1 MWSKRNVNRT
11 CAWIPALSCHVM
23 SCHLIC
29 LWLGGCSWSCVLSV
43 ILHFSTDG
51 FSESWLGQNEFFWR
65 PSSRVCWPSPKN
77 RPHLVRA
84 ERKYGEQIGSV
95 CTFTV
100 TARQN
105 VVLYK
110 PLTRCR
116 VVELFW
122 VFGQQRTF
130 DVTPSHTRS
139 TYTEE
144 EKKKDRS
151 MTSHQCDAH
160 SWINARRS
168 SAQHVGVTF
177 SGTCALSV
185 PVLTYEYQRFS
196 IECRELHNLFIRNDI
211 KLIKDWREKKKKVQV
226 RFINVLEIL
235 IKGWWD
241 TY

>member
-144 EKKKDRS
+144 EKKKRQKYDFAS
-151 MTSHQCDAH
+151 V
-160 SWINARRS
+160 RRT
-168 SAQHVGVTF
+168 Q
-177 SGTCALSV
+177 L
-185 PVLTYEYQRFS
+185 
-196 IECRELHNLFIRNDI
+196 N
-211 KLIKDWREKKKKVQV
+211 
-226 RFINVLEIL
+226 
-235 IKGWWD
+235 
-241 TY
+241 

>member
-51 FSESWLGQNEFFWR
+51 VFRILTRTKRVFLETVVTCLLTVSKKQTSFG
-65 PSSRVCWPSPKN
+65 PSGTEVRRAN
-77 RPHLVRA
+77 RIGLHL
-84 ERKYGEQIGSV
+84 Y
-95 CTFTV
+95 
-100 TARQN
+100 N

-211 KLIKDWREKKKKVQV
+211 KLIKDWREKKK
-226 RFINVLEIL
+226 RSR
-235 IKGWWD
+235 
-241 TY
+241 

>member
-144 EKKKDRS
+144 EKKKTEVWLRISATHTVELMLVAVPHNTSVSRS
-151 MTSHQCDAH
+151 PERAPSPYPYWPMSTSVFRL
-160 SWINARRS
+160 NAGSCTTS
-168 SAQHVGVTF
+168 S
-177 SGTCALSV
+177 
-185 PVLTYEYQRFS
+185 
-196 IECRELHNLFIRNDI
+196 
-211 KLIKDWREKKKKVQV
+211 
-226 RFINVLEIL
+226 
-235 IKGWWD
+235 
-241 TY
+241 

>member
-51 FSESWLGQNEFFWR
+51 VFRILTRTKRVFLETVVTCLLTVSKKQTSFG
-65 PSSRVCWPSPKN
+65 PSGTEVRRAN
-77 RPHLVRA
+77 RIGLHL
-84 ERKYGEQIGSV
+84 Y
-95 CTFTV
+95 
-100 TARQN
+100 N

-144 EKKKDRS
+144 EKKKTEVWLRISATHTVELMLVAVPHNTSVSRS
-151 MTSHQCDAH
+151 PERAPSPYPYWPMSTSVFRL
-160 SWINARRS
+160 NAGSCTTS
-168 SAQHVGVTF
+168 S
-177 SGTCALSV
+177 
-185 PVLTYEYQRFS
+185 
-196 IECRELHNLFIRNDI
+196 
-211 KLIKDWREKKKKVQV
+211 
-226 RFINVLEIL
+226 
-235 IKGWWD
+235 
-241 TY
+241 